1 MADYA
6 VGSNRYPTWRA
17 PTMSPH
23 ISPSGLSWS
32 KKFRFWWHKHCAL
45 IYLHHFQKYSDIYF
59 NTMEI
64 LFRFCGRCKKKVG
77 AVVRNVLLGRTL
89 ATPWFHCDVDGS
101 LPRFASRINEMFGLL
116 IQKLSG
122 MIYFNYL

>member
-6 VGSNRYPTWRA
+6 VGSNRYPTWPA
-17 PTMSPH
+17 PTMSTH

-32 KKFRFWWHKHCAL
+32 KKFRFWWHRHCAP

-64 LFRFCGRCKKKVG
+64 LFRFCGRCKE
-77 AVVRNVLLGRTL
+77 RSVLCGTKCLT
-89 ATPWFHCDVDGS
+89 WKDVSHALIS
-101 LPRFASRINEMFGLL
+101 L
-116 IQKLSG
+116 
-122 MIYFNYL
+122 